1 MTRGSQLFIGVLGI
15 AFVGSTALGIL
26 GYGTAQRRYRD
37 AMADRRKLELQ
48 YGEALASHEQLTEH
62 LTQERRRSSELSEA
76 LADIRLRFEE
86 SVGRLAEEMRRGRE
100 LQTRLTAMQQQMD
113 QLQAE
118 LSLTLQERQGNAK
131 PAEKAGPVQLERI
144 VVSSAEAPS
153 LQGRIVSVHKEWN
166 FVVVDLGW
174 SAVQIG
180 ETISI
185 FRNDQL
191 LAKAKVE
198 RVQEGISAATLLPE
212 WESAEVRVNDMV
224 RVL

>member
-1 MTRGSQLFIGVLGI
+1 MRRGSQILIALLGTAFI
-15 AFVGSTALGIL
+15 GSTAIGAWN
-26 GYGTAQRRYRD
+26 YRHAQRRYHD
-37 AMADRRKLELQ
+37 AMAGRRQLELQ
-48 YGEALASHEQLTEH
+48 YGEVLATHDQLEQDLAQERQRSHE
-62 LTQERRRSSELSEA
+62 LSDA
-76 LADIRLRFEE
+76 LADVRFRFEE
-86 SVGRLAEEMRRGRE
+86 SVGRLTEEMRKGRE
-100 LQTRLTAMQQQMD
+100 LQTRLIAMQQQMD

-118 LSLTLQERQGNAK
+118 LSLTLQERQGSTK
-131 PAEKAGPVQLERI
+131 PTERSGPVQLERI
-144 VVSSAEAPS
+144 VISNAESPS

-166 FVVVDLGW
+166 FVVIDLGW
-174 SAVQIG
+174 NAVRIG

-212 WESAEVRVNDMV
+212 WESTDVRVNDTV